1 MHISLPDARGNLRNG
16 PCQDEG
22 DRRGLPR
29 KEGDTRGRDGPRMC
43 V

>member
-16 PCQDEG
+16 PYKDEG
-22 DRRGLPR
+22 DRRGLPW
-29 KEGDTRGRDGPRMC
+29 KEGYARGRDGPRMC